1 MLTPPSLLF
10 KLFFFSHY
18 HPNLLSFFKATSTIG
33 APSLHVASAAMEFER
48 YTPTAGL
55 LMWAGLL
62 GFLGAFQAN
71 FNYVFESV

>member
-10 KLFFFSHY
+10 KLFFSHY